1 MKNNPYSFMLSFYEK
16 LMIIVQNLRF
26 KLKIYELLIM
36 YLLENLNSKNKNI
49 NLFFSR

>member
-1 MKNNPYSFMLSFYEK
+1 MLSHYGK

-26 KLKIYELLIM
+26 KLKIYELLIK